1 VPAATAC
8 DRNAAG
14 SFTIKHEEAIMAKS
28 KETATNPVESTNPRV
43 EAVPAIISTSVK
55 GNGGIAPVTVGPP
68 DEADDLAIDQAH
80 LEEYANSG
88 SESVVVECEKPTKG
102 HFFTVRPETGKP
114 YKDRAFYFLL
124 QMEGRDPY
132 LVAPKIAE
140 QKKEEDT
147 IRPVLI
153 VRYVTMAGEEGLW
166 PLKLN
171 PPDGKSNNWKTS
183 ALNILELA
191 ESGKWVR
198 IASSKKHYRPQVSKK
213 TFKEVPPKFTDRT
226 FKDLIDIAFKDR
238 IVKTLDHEIWDV
250 LEDGSDK

>member
-1 VPAATAC
+1 
-8 DRNAAG
+8 
-14 SFTIKHEEAIMAKS
+14 MAKDTP
-28 KETATNPVESTNPRV
+28 KLH
-43 EAVPAIISTSVK
+43 AVDTS
-55 GNGGIAPVTVGPP
+55 NITPVTVGNP
-68 DEADDLAIDQAH
+68 DAADDLAIDQAH
-80 LEEYANSG
+80 LEEYANPGTESG
-88 SESVVVECEKPTKG
+88 VVECEKPAKG
-102 HFFTVRPETGKP
+102 LFFTVRPETGKP
-114 YKDRAFYFLL
+114 YKNRAFYFLL

-147 IRPVLI
+147 IRPVMI

-171 PPDGKSNNWKTS
+171 PPDGRSNNWNTS

-198 IASSKKHYRPQVSKK
+198 MINAGKHYRHQVSNK
-213 TFKEVPPKFTDRT
+213 TLKEVPPKFTDRT

-238 IVKTLDHEIWDV
+238 IVKTLDHEIWVV
-250 LEDGSDK
+250 LKDGSDK